1 MSTRK
6 RMGRGERRE
15 VIERVATEVF
25 AERGYAGASIDEIA
39 RRAGVSAPVIYD
51 HFASKRELH
60 ARLLERTRDELLA
73 MWVAALSG
81 EQAAAERIPRAIEAW
96 AAYVEA
102 HPFAA
107 RMYFREASSGD
118 PEVEATHRAIH
129 DQARAGLAAIL
140 GTEPGAEW
148 IAGADP
154 LSLEMAAE
162 VMRAGL
168 TGLAVWWSE
177 HPGVTREQIV
187 RTAVNVLWVGF
198 ERVSRGDGGGEPGR
212 HTA

>member
-1 MSTRK
+1 MPRAA
-6 RMGRGERRE
+6 RRE

-60 ARLLERTRDELLA
+60 ERLLERTRDELLEMWTTA
-73 MWVAALSG
+73 MAGSESPAV
-81 EQAAAERIPRAIEAW
+81 RIPRSIEAW

-107 RMYFREASSGD
+107 RMYFREASGD
-118 PEVEATHRAIH
+118 PEVEVAHRRIH
-129 DQARAGLAAIL
+129 DQARAALTAIVGAL
-140 GTEPGAEW
+140 PGAE
-148 IAGADP
+148 AYGD
-154 LSLEMAAE
+154 SLEMAAE
-162 VMRAGL
+162 IIRSGL

-177 HPGVTREQIV
+177 HPEVSRDAIV
-187 RTAVNVLWVGF
+187 RTAIAVLWTGF
-198 ERVSRGDGGGEPGR
+198 ERVGEVNDPDSQAR
-212 HTA
+212 